1 MDKHSEA
8 STAYLSAMQLDFPY
22 SSSRLPSLRHGALV
36 VEDAPAVFRIYGPGA
51 LTCLQGLLTND
62 LAAPGD
68 GSLVY
73 GAMLSP
79 KGMILFDA
87 WVLRETSGFTVVTSA
102 CARTAAVELFRR
114 TLPPRLAKLADLTD
128 THRVAWF
135 LGAAAPERLARAA
148 GVSIPGHGNV
158 LRMGPGDR
166 WLAAGGTPT
175 APFTALLI
183 AETEELADLTRRFE
197 KSGSAMGETRD
208 LTASRILAGWPALGR
223 EIDDKT
229 LPPEV
234 RFDEL
239 GGVSYTK
246 GCYTGQETVARIH
259 FRGHVNRSLRGLT
272 IEGDA
277 PLTDRALMLAGKDVG
292 GVRSALFLEDRGM
305 ALAMVRREVET
316 GAALTVGGRNAQVVA
331 LPF

>member
-1 MDKHSEA
+1 
-8 STAYLSAMQLDFPY
+8 MQLDFAFP
-22 SSSRLPSLRHGALV
+22 SSRLHSLRHGALV
-36 VEDAPAVFRIYGPGA
+36 VADAPALFRIEGPGA

-73 GAMLSP
+73 GAILSP

-87 WVLRETSGFTVVTSA
+87 WVLRETSGFTFVTSA
-102 CARTAAVELFRR
+102 TARTAASELFRK
-114 TLPPRLAKLADLTD
+114 TLPPRLAKVSDLSD

-158 LRMGPGDR
+158 LRMGPDGK
-166 WLAAGGTPT
+166 WLAAGGTLT
-175 APFTALLI
+175 APFTALVI
-183 AETEELADLTRRFE
+183 AAAEEIAGLTARFE
-197 KSGSAMGETRD
+197 KAGSSRGEPGD
-208 LTASRILAGWPALGR
+208 LTASYVLAGWPALGR
-223 EIDDKT
+223 EIDEKT

-259 FRGHVNRSLRGLT
+259 FRGHVNRTLRGLR
-272 IEGDA
+272 IEGA
-277 PLTDRALMLAGKDVG
+277 TPPAERALDLAGKTVG
-292 GVRSALFLEDRGM
+292 DVRSALCLEDQVL
-305 ALAMVRREVET
+305 ALGLVRREVET
-316 GAALTVGGRNAQVVA
+316 GTEVTLGGRAVTVTA
-331 LPF
+331 LPFELPA